1 MKNIFTTIRAEA
13 HCDIPC
19 GIYEPTIAK
28 IAART
33 VARMVDQITEL
44 AAPNDPHDGHA
55 VAAFSNSISRRIAIK
70 EQHAEQCKHELQV
83 LWSDFFKPEHL
94 EKFPNLHD
102 TFWKALKLASKNKQ
116 DVSAEAAADL
126 LKAVDE
132 IAKMFYEAKGD
143 PSRFE
148 AYQKITDKLY

>member
-1 MKNIFTTIRAEA
+1 MKNFFKELRAEA

-19 GIYEPTIAK
+19 GVYEPTVAK

-44 AAPNDPHDGHA
+44 AAPSDPHDGHA

-70 EQHAEQCKHELQV
+70 EQHAEACKHDLEV

-94 EKFPNLHD
+94 EKFPKLHD
-102 TFWKALKLASKNKQ
+102 IFWKAVKLCSKNKQ
-116 DVSAEAAADL
+116 DVSKESAADL
-126 LKAVDE
+126 LTAVDE
-132 IAKMFYEAKGD
+132 IAHMFYEVKGD
-143 PSRFE
+143 PERFE
-148 AYQKITDKLY
+148 AYQKITDTLY